1 MKAQNGTTTCK
12 ETPSEPSKNGEGEAC
27 LPKFGQTMTNLGPT
41 ATCGWNNDTMLL
53 NVLGEFLC
61 SFFQNRPSVE
71 NAGQHSELS

>member
-27 LPKFGQTMTNLGPT
+27 LPKFGQTMINLDPT

-61 SFFQNRPSVE
+61 SFFF
-71 NAGQHSELS
+71 